1 MKRMNLAHKLILC
14 MVLIAALALM
24 AVGCSKTEE
33 APEAPASEAVTA
45 TPIGEGATTFDLT
58 VTKADGSKTAY
69 AVSTDETT
77 VGAALLAL
85 ELIAGDEG
93 EYGLYVKTVDGETH
107 VYEDDGKYWAFYIN
121 DEYATTGVDMT
132 DIEAGASYEL
142 RAE

>member
-14 MVLIAALALM
+14 MVLIAALALI

-33 APEAPASEAVTA
+33 APEAPAEELVA
-45 TPIGEGATTFDLT
+45 TPIGEGTTSFDLT
-58 VTKADGSKTAY
+58 VTKADGSKTLY
-69 AVSTDETT
+69 TVSTDETT

-93 EYGLYVKTVDGETH
+93 EFGLYIKTVDGETH
-107 VYEDDGKYWAFYIN
+107 VYEDDGMYWAFYIN

-132 DIEAGASYEL
+132 DIEAGAAYEL

>member
-14 MVLIAALALM
+14 MVLIAALALL

-33 APEAPASEAVTA
+33 APEAPAEELVA

-58 VTKADGSKTAY
+58 VTKADGSKTLY
-69 AVSTDETT
+69 TVSTDETT

-93 EYGLYVKTVDGETH
+93 EFGLYVKTVDGETH
-107 VYEDDGKYWAFYIN
+107 VYEDDGMYWAFYIN

-132 DIEAGASYEL
+132 DIEAGAAYEL

>member
-1 MKRMNLAHKLILC
+1 MNLAHKLILC

-24 AVGCSKTEE
+24 AVGCSKTEK
-33 APEAPASEAVTA
+33 APEAPAEELVA

-58 VTKADGSKTAY
+58 VTKADGSKTLY

-93 EYGLYVKTVDGETH
+93 EFGLYIKTVDGETH
-107 VYEDDGKYWAFYIN
+107 VYEDDGMYWAFYIN
-121 DEYATTGVDMT
+121 DEYAVTGVDMT
-132 DIEAGASYEL
+132 DIEAGAAYEL

>member
-33 APEAPASEAVTA
+33 APEAPAEELVA
-45 TPIGEGATTFDLT
+45 TPIGEGATSFDLK
-58 VTKADGSKTAY
+58 VTKADGSKTLY

-93 EYGLYVKTVDGETH
+93 EFGLYIKTVDGETH
-107 VYEDDGKYWAFYIN
+107 VYEDDGMYWAFYIN
-121 DEYATTGVDMT
+121 DEYAVTGVDMT
-132 DIEAGASYEL
+132 DIEAGAAYEL

>member
-24 AVGCSKTEE
+24 AVGCSKTQEN
-33 APEAPASEAVTA
+33 PEAPAEELVA

-58 VTKADGSKTAY
+58 VTKADGSKTLY

-93 EYGLYVKTVDGETH
+93 EFGLYIKTVDGETH
-107 VYEDDGKYWAFYIN
+107 VYEDDGMYWAFYIN
-121 DEYATTGVDMT
+121 DEYAVTGVDMT
-132 DIEAGASYEL
+132 DIEAGAAYEL

>member
-1 MKRMNLAHKLILC
+1 MNSILNEISKLRKGTPLVIDYKNSNRYR
-14 MVLIAALALM
+14 VV
-24 AVGCSKTEE
+24 AVE
-33 APEAPASEAVTA
+33 P
-45 TPIGEGATTFDLT
+45 
-58 VTKADGSKTAY
+58 DGSKTAY

-93 EYGLYVKTVDGETH
+93 EFGLYVKTVDGETH
-107 VYEDDGKYWAFYIN
+107 VYEDDGKYWAFYVN
-121 DEYATTGVDMT
+121 GEYAVTGVDMT

>member
-14 MVLIAALALM
+14 MVLIAALALL

-33 APEAPASEAVTA
+33 APEAPAEELVA
-45 TPIGEGATTFDLT
+45 TPIGEGATSFDLT

-69 AVSTDETT
+69 TVSTDETT

-93 EYGLYVKTVDGETH
+93 EFGLYVKTVDGETH
-107 VYEDDGKYWAFYIN
+107 VYEDDSKYWAFYIN
-121 DEYATTGVDMT
+121 GEYATTGVDMT
-132 DIEAGASYEL
+132 DIEAGAAYEL

>member
-24 AVGCSKTEE
+24 AVGCSKTGETAE
-33 APEAPASEAVTA
+33 TPAEAVTA
-45 TPIGEGATTFDLT
+45 TPIGEGDATFDLT

-93 EYGLYVKTVDGETH
+93 EFGLYVKTVDGETH
-107 VYEDDGKYWAFYIN
+107 VYEDDGKYWAFYVN
-121 DEYATTGVDMT
+121 GEYAVTGVDMT